1 MYKSAVRVVVAVLFS
16 WLLVAAPA
24 FADLTGDLSGTVTD
38 STGATVTGARVTIQ
52 NLNTGQT
59 RVINT
64 GDSGEF
70 SAPQLEIGNYRI
82 TVEKDGFKSFSQN
95 AVVRSGE
102 KTRVDIGMQLGNVSE
117 SVVVES
123 GAIPTLDVATAQV
136 SNSINSDE
144 AMALPNQARD
154 PVIYATLSPG
164 TAPVS
169 INNPFLGAGSFNSNG
184 SRGRANNI
192 TLDGVTATD
201 ISTTGESG
209 AAFVQDAVAEV
220 KVITNN
226 FDAEFGRNSGSQVQI
241 LTKSGT
247 NEFHGSLYDYFQNS
261 GLGNARGYFTPE
273 GGAVPKIVQN
283 QGGATIGGPVIKN
296 HTFFFA
302 SGEVD
307 RTRGAGQTVIATVL
321 TPAQAAAITNPT
333 DAALFAANGSPTSP
347 TVS

>member
-1 MYKSAVRVVVAVLFS
+1 MYRFAVRAVIAAFFS
-16 WLLVAAPA
+16 WLLVASPA

-59 RVINT
+59 RVLT
-64 GDSGEF
+64 TTDSGEF

-164 TAPVS
+164 PAPVS
-169 INNPFLGAGSFNSNG
+169 VNNPFLGAGSFNSNG
-184 SRGRANNI
+184 SRG
-192 TLDGVTATD
+192 
-201 ISTTGESG
+201 
-209 AAFVQDAVAEV
+209 
-220 KVITNN
+220 
-226 FDAEFGRNSGSQVQI
+226 
-241 LTKSGT
+241 
-247 NEFHGSLYDYFQNS
+247 
-261 GLGNARGYFTPE
+261 
-273 GGAVPKIVQN
+273 
-283 QGGATIGGPVIKN
+283 GPDN
-296 HTFFFA
+296 T
-302 SGEVD
+302 
-307 RTRGAGQTVIATVL
+307 Q
-321 TPAQAAAITNPT
+321 
-333 DAALFAANGSPTSP
+333 
-347 TVS
+347 

>member
-1 MYKSAVRVVVAVLFS
+1 MYKSAVRVVIAAFFA
-16 WLLVAAPA
+16 WLLIVGPA
-24 FADLTGDLSGTVTD
+24 FADLTGDLSGTITD

-64 GDSGEF
+64 SDSGEF

-102 KTRVDIGMQLGNVSE
+102 KTRVDPQMTLGNVTE
-117 SVVVES
+117 CVIVES

-169 INNPFLGAGSFNSNG
+169 INNPFLGVGSFNSIG

-226 FDAEFGRNSGSQVQI
+226 FDAEFGQI
-241 LTKSGT
+241 GRA
-247 NEFHGSLYDYFQNS
+247 H
-261 GLGNARGYFTPE
+261 
-273 GGAVPKIVQN
+273 V
-283 QGGATIGGPVIKN
+283 
-296 HTFFFA
+296 
-302 SGEVD
+302 
-307 RTRGAGQTVIATVL
+307 
-321 TPAQAAAITNPT
+321 
-333 DAALFAANGSPTSP
+333 
-347 TVS
+347 

>member
-38 STGATVTGARVTIQ
+38 STGATVAHARVTIQ

-59 RVINT
+59 PRHQPPATRVNFRRRNWRLAT
-64 GDSGEF
+64 TES
-70 SAPQLEIGNYRI
+70 L
-82 TVEKDGFKSFSQN
+82 VEKDGFKSFSQN

-192 TLDGVTATD
+192 TLDGVTATRYFD
-201 ISTTGESG
+201 HRRIRSRISC
-209 AAFVQDAVAEV
+209 
-220 KVITNN
+220 
-226 FDAEFGRNSGSQVQI
+226 
-241 LTKSGT
+241 
-247 NEFHGSLYDYFQNS
+247 
-261 GLGNARGYFTPE
+261 
-273 GGAVPKIVQN
+273 
-283 QGGATIGGPVIKN
+283 
-296 HTFFFA
+296 
-302 SGEVD
+302 
-307 RTRGAGQTVIATVL
+307 RTR
-321 TPAQAAAITNPT
+321 
-333 DAALFAANGSPTSP
+333 SPK
-347 TVS
+347 